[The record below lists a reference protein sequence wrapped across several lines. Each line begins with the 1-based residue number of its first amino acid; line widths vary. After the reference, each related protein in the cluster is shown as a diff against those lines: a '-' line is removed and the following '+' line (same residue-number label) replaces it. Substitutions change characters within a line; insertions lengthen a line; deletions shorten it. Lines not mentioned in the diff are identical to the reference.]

1 MSIRRANNKKTN
13 SSKLL
18 RIVYAFLALGVLG
31 GIVAGLF
38 ALFVLYRFGQ
48 GLPDYSQL
56 ANYDPP
62 MVSRLYAN
70 DGQLLCEYATEKRV
84 FVPIEEIPPLLIHAF
99 LAAEDKNF
107 YQHPGIDFMGIM
119 RAVAQN
125 MINAATDRR
134 LVGASTITQ
143 QVVKN
148 MLLTNEL
155 SYERKIREAI
165 LAFRIE
171 KAFTKDKILELY
183 LNQIYLGANA
193 YGVGAAAFTY
203 FNKSIDQL
211 SIEEAAYLAALPK
224 APNNYQAE
232 RDYEQAKGRRDWV
245 IERMEEERYVSPAE
259 SKQARAKP
267 LQTKKR
273 GDIASVEADYF
284 CEDVRRDLFAKYGE
298 KELYE
303 GGLAIHTTLDP
314 DLQRYAEAAFNAGLS
329 DYDRRHGWRDKKIA
343 SIKDLKDWQAQLRK
357 INIALGNNDW
367 QLAAVLNI
375 GADGLRIGLRDGR
388 TGLVPPAGFAW
399 TNKKAS
405 ALAELGEVIAVAPL
419 RDEKTGAAQVGLYAL
434 RQIPEVNGGMVV
446 LDAHSGQVLA
456 MVGGFSFGDKKS
468 GQFNRATQ
476 AMRQTGS
483 TIKPLVYL
491 TALQNNISPAQLVMD
506 APISLEQGP
515 GLPLWSPENYTEDF
529 AGPRTMRWGL
539 EQSRNLMTVRLAK
552 TVGMDKV
559 VQTIQSFGIA
569 HDLPEQFAIALGAWE
584 TTLLQLTAAYATI
597 ADGGKQ
603 ISPYMV
609 ERIQDRRGKMI
620 FKADQRLCDICGN
633 VPWMNQRPPQLA
645 DGRAQIVDP
654 QTNYQ
659 LISMMQGVIERGTA
673 QRVKA
678 LGVPIAG
685 KTGTTNDFK
694 DAWFVAFSNDLVVGV
709 YVGFDQ
715 PRSLGKRETGAAV
728 SAPIFID
735 FMRQA
740 LKKYPARPFA
750 VPDGIKF
757 MPVNLETGEPAIE
770 GEPNVILEAFR
781 GDQEWYGNRGQVID
795 GGSGIPSPSDGDG
808 GGFFPSFLDGVY

>member
-1 MSIRRANNKKTN
+1 MARRKSPTRFA
-13 SSKLL
+13 LL
-18 RIVYAFLALGVLG
+18 KRLPRALTLLLALVILG
-31 GIVAGLF
+31 GLVAGLGF
-38 ALFVLYRFGQ
+38 LGLMYRYGQ

-62 MVSRLYAN
+62 IVSRLYAN

-84 FVPIEEIPPLLIHAF
+84 FVPIEEIPPLVRQAF

-107 YQHPGIDFMGIM
+107 YQHPGVDFMGIV
-119 RAVAQN
+119 RAIAQN

-193 YGVGAAAFTY
+193 YGVGAAALTY
-203 FNKSIDQL
+203 FNKSLHQL
-211 SIEEAAYLAALPK
+211 SIAEAAYLAALPK
-224 APNNYQAE
+224 APNNYQAD
-232 RDYEQAKGRRDWV
+232 RDYAQAKGRRDWV
-245 IERMEEERYVSPAE
+245 VDRMAEERFVSQAE
-259 SKQARAKP
+259 AEQAKNTE
-267 LQTKKR
+267 LSTKKR
-273 GDIASVEADYF
+273 GDLASVQADYF
-284 CEDVRRDLFAKYGE
+284 CEDVRRDLFAEYGE
-298 KELYE
+298 EKLYQ

-314 DLQRYAEAAFNAGLS
+314 DLQRYAEAAFNNGLS
-329 DYDRRHGWRDKKIA
+329 AYDRRHGWRGKKLGQ
-343 SIKDLKDWQAQLRK
+343 LKDVKNWQAQLRGMA
-357 INIALGNNDW
+357 IPLGNNDW

-375 GADGLRIGLRDGR
+375 GSDGLRIGLRDGR
-388 TGLVPPAGFAW
+388 VGLISPAGYSW
-399 TNKKAS
+399 TGKKAS
-405 ALAELGEVIAVAPL
+405 ALVDVGTIVAVGPA
-419 RDEKTGAAQVGLYAL
+419 RDAKTGAAQTGLYEL
-434 RQIPEVNGGMVV
+434 QQLPEVNGAMVV
-446 LDAHSGQVLA
+446 LDAHTGQVLA

-476 AMRQTGS
+476 AKRQTGS

-491 TALQNNISPAQLVMD
+491 TALQNNITPANLVLD
-506 APISLEQGP
+506 APITLEQGP

-529 AGPRTMRWGL
+529 AGPRPMRWGL
-539 EQSRNLMTVRLAK
+539 EQSRNLMTIRLAQA
-552 TVGMDKV
+552 VGMDKV
-559 VQTIQSFGIA
+559 VQTIEGFGIA
-569 HDLPEQFAIALGAWE
+569 QDLPNQYAIALGAWE
-584 TTLLQLTAAYATI
+584 TTLLQLTSAYATI

-603 ISPYMV
+603 ITPYLV

-620 FKADQRLCDICGN
+620 FAADKRLCDICSN
-633 VPWMNQRPPQLA
+633 IPWMNQRPPQIS
-645 DGRAQIVDP
+645 DGRAQIVEP

-659 LISMMQGVIERGTA
+659 LISVMQGVIDRGTA

-694 DAWFVAFSNDLVVGV
+694 DAWFVGFSNELVVGV

-728 SAPIFID
+728 AAPIFID
-735 FMRQA
+735 FMQPA

-750 VPDGIKF
+750 VPDGVKF
-757 MPVNLETGEPAIE
+757 MAVDLTTGEPAIE
-770 GEPNVILEAFR
+770 GDANTILEAFR
-781 GDQEWYGNRGQVID
+781 AEQEWHGNQGQVID
-795 GGSGIPSPSDGDG
+795 GGAVPALSDD